1 MKSPQESCLTLIAS
15 NKLRSNALS
24 HPQNRG
30 FTSVHHKNLELN
42 TSLPHSFRLVDY
54 LRFSKPRKTVFRTQF
69 YVIISI
75 VYARLGV

>member
-1 MKSPQESCLTLIAS
+1 MKSPHALYWIAS
-15 NKLRSNALS
+15 NKLRNNALS

-30 FTSVHHKNLELN
+30 FTSFHHKNLELN
-42 TSLPHSFRLVDY
+42 TSLPHSFWLVEF
-54 LRFSKPRKTVFRTQF
+54 LRFSKPGETVFRTQF